1 MKLLIVESIRKSIII
16 ILLMEL
22 WKVIACGFVFPY
34 NIYMQL
40 IFASFDEKISPLP
53 YIYILLMNGVMKH
66 SWYNLD
72 TIIGNRRMDYSNY
85 KQNFE
90 RNLR

>member
-1 MKLLIVESIRKSIII
+1 MV
-16 ILLMEL
+16 
-22 WKVIACGFVFPY
+22 ACGFVFPY

-66 SWYNLD
+66 S
-72 TIIGNRRMDYSNY
+72 
-85 KQNFE
+85 
-90 RNLR
+90 